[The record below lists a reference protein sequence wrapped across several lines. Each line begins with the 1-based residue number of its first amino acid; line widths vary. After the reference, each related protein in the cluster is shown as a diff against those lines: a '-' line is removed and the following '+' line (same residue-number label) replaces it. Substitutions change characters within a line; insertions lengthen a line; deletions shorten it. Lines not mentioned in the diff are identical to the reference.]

1 VSTNAENGAGSSL
14 DWLKWLV
21 VGSLLVAG
29 VFGNWYY
36 QNEFLLARVVGLL
49 VAAVL
54 AGYIAVLTERGA
66 RIWNLMKE
74 ARVEVRRVVWPSNQ
88 ETTQTTLIVIVI
100 VIIFALIMWGLDS
113 LLGWLV
119 SSIIG

>member
-1 VSTNAENGAGSSL
+1 VSTNAENSSTGSL

-21 VGSLLVAG
+21 VAALLVGG

-36 QNEFLLARVVGLL
+36 QGEFVLLRVVGLL
-49 VAAVL
+49 VGAAL
-54 AGYIAVLTERGA
+54 ACFIGVQTERGA

-74 ARVEVRRVVWPSNQ
+74 ARVEVRRVVWPTNQ

-100 VIIFALIMWGLDS
+100 VIIFALIMWALDA

>member
-1 VSTNAENGAGSSL
+1 VSTNAENGAGSL

>member
-21 VGSLLVAG
+21 VGSLLIAG
-29 VFGNWYY
+29 IFGNWYY
-36 QNEFLLARVVGLL
+36 QGDFLLVRVVALL
-49 VAAVL
+49 VAAAL
-54 AGYIAVLTERGA
+54 AGYIAVQTDRGM